1 MRLEVGVFV
10 YACVCMH
17 MSVCVCMCV
26 CVYVVVCGEAGGVQP
41 ESGVWPLRVSLFVLQ
56 PVLFFFL
63 PGPFLES
70 EGAGLCFQAVIMGPA
85 AECCQILPS
94 S

>member
-1 MRLEVGVFV
+1 MYA
-10 YACVCMH
+10 YACVRMH
-17 MSVCVCMCV
+17 TRVCVH
-26 CVYVVVCGEAGGVQP
+26 VVVCGEAGGVQP

-70 EGAGLCFQAVIMGPA
+70 EGAGLCFHAVIMGPA
-85 AECCQILPS
+85 AECCQISALFLDYTS
-94 S
+94 